1 MNIKPTPVPIVVIF
15 GIFDVI
21 HEGHRHFL
29 REARAYGGRLIAV
42 VGRDGA
48 AVELKNQRPRYPEE
62 LRVARLREEPGVDEA
77 LLGDIELSSYR
88 VLEDLEPD
96 LICLGYDQLELG
108 KDLMRWMRR
117 KGKELPVRY
126 LSPYQPKKLHT
137 SLIRAPD
144 VHED

>member
-1 MNIKPTPVPIVVIF
+1 MVDSTYSSNQMNVIPTPVPIVVIF

-29 REARAYGGRLIAV
+29 REARTCGDRLIVV

-48 AVELKNQRPRYPEE
+48 VVELKNQRPRYPEE
-62 LRVARLREEPGVDEA
+62 LRAARLREEPWVDEA
-77 LLGDIELSSYR
+77 LMGDIELSSYR

-108 KDLMRWMRR
+108 KDLMR
-117 KGKELPVRY
+117 
-126 LSPYQPKKLHT
+126 
-137 SLIRAPD
+137 
-144 VHED
+144 